1 MKTFVALLRGIN
13 VGGHNRLPMTT
24 LKQILEKMDC
34 REVQTYIQSGNVV
47 FDSERQAGSLSR
59 QIAAAIKD
67 SCGFEPQ
74 VLVLERADFEQAA
87 KDNPFPVKEPDAKT
101 LHLGFLETTPDK
113 PDLEGLKLLASSS
126 ERFRLI
132 GKVFYL
138 HAPDGIGRSKL
149 AAKSEKL
156 IGVAM
161 TDRNWNT
168 VGKIMSL
175 LDSRIIRTPISSD

>member
-13 VGGHNRLPMTT
+13 VGGHNRLPMAT
-24 LKQILEKMDC
+24 LRQILETLDC
-34 REVQTYIQSGNVV
+34 HEVQTYIQSGNVV
-47 FDSERQAGSLSR
+47 FDSKRQASSLSKNM
-59 QIAAAIKD
+59 AAAIKE

-74 VLVLERADFEQAA
+74 ILVLEKTDFEQAA
-87 KDNPFPVKEPDAKT
+87 RDNPFPVKDPDAKT
-101 LHLGFLETTPDK
+101 LHMGFLETTPNS
-113 PDLEGLKLLASSS
+113 PDLEGLKLLASPS

-156 IGVAM
+156 IGVPM

-168 VGKIMSL
+168 VGKILSM
-175 LDSRIIRTPISSD
+175 LDSR